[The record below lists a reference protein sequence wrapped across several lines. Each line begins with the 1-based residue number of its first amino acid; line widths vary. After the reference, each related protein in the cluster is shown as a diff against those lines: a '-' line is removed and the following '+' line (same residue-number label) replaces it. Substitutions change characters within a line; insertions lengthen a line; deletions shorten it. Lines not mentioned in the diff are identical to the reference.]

1 MVGGGIGVLDDDEGG
16 IGTLVFIL
24 NVLILGD
31 LITDGC
37 WKAIIGLFIS
47 GGFDVIVVIEV
58 EVSNFLRIFWDGDC
72 CCIGVTILLL
82 LWFLFLL
89 NEWVNPNEVDLPV
102 FGLELPFSLM

>member
-37 WKAIIGLFIS
+37 
-47 GGFDVIVVIEV
+47 
-58 EVSNFLRIFWDGDC
+58 
-72 CCIGVTILLL
+72 
-82 LWFLFLL
+82 
-89 NEWVNPNEVDLPV
+89 
-102 FGLELPFSLM
+102 